1 VVLRRVFNSL
11 AESNPSLAPLF
22 MTLSWGILGFALFTW
37 IAEHVANAL
46 LLLHPLGRHALRRWE
61 KRGAAGVAL
70 SLLLGGG
77 LLTAWLAGAIASWI
91 PALVVAS
98 FSLPLGAALD
108 DDLNRRQRPVAMIM
122 AGVVI
127 AIGLIG
133 LAVPEE
139 SQLMVLLAYGL
150 LWVAFTWLH
159 QIVAGMM
166 R

>member
-1 VVLRRVFNSL
+1 
-11 AESNPSLAPLF
+11 
-22 MTLSWGILGFALFTW
+22 
-37 IAEHVANAL
+37 
-46 LLLHPLGRHALRRWE
+46 
-61 KRGAAGVAL
+61 
-70 SLLLGGG
+70 
-77 LLTAWLAGAIASWI
+77 
-91 PALVVAS
+91 
-98 FSLPLGAALD
+98 
-108 DDLNRRQRPVAMIM
+108 MIM